1 MLSSV
6 KLYAIAGGAVAVC
19 ALIIASFFYGQH
31 VGKAEQIAGEVKQD
45 AIVSAVKDA
54 ALTSAADA
62 IAKIRITQTTIKQ
75 EVEHDIREIPVYR
88 DCVNTPDVERL
99 LDAARAN
106 RPITEPVGDSGV
118 PGPEDNSASHVR

>member
-1 MLSSV
+1 MLSSI

-31 VGKAEQIAGEVKQD
+31 VGKAEQVASEVKQD
-45 AIVSAVKDA
+45 TLVSAVKDA
-54 ALTSAADA
+54 ALTSAAQA
-62 IAKIRITQTTIKQ
+62 IAGIRITQTTIKQ
-75 EVEHDIREIPVYR
+75 EVEHDIREVPVYR

-106 RPITEPVGDSGV
+106 RPVAEPVSSGSV
-118 PGPEDNSASHVR
+118 SGPQADPPTHVR

>member
-6 KLYAIAGGAVAVC
+6 KLYAIAGGAVVVC

-31 VGKAEQIAGEVKQD
+31 VGKAEQIAGEAKQD

-75 EVEHDIREIPVYR
+75 EVEHEIREVAVYR
-88 DCVNTPDVERL
+88 DCVNTPNVERL

-106 RPITEPVGDSGV
+106 RAVPEPVSDSRV
-118 PGPEDNSASHVR
+118 PGPQADPATHVR